1 MAYTAHKV
9 EYFYTTI
16 NAKVDEAYALLENL
30 ADLGVNLVAL
40 NSVPLGPE
48 STQLTLFPEDAE
60 LLVRI
65 AKQAGLTLTG
75 PHSALLVQGDD
86 ELGVMAR
93 IYEKMRRENVDV
105 FASNVVTDGKG
116 RYACI
121 LYVRPSEADRA
132 ARALSS

>member
-1 MAYTAHKV
+1 MAYTARKV

-16 NAKVDEAYALLENL
+16 NAKVDEAYALLDNL
-30 ADLGVNLVAL
+30 ADLGVNLLAL

-48 STQLTLFPEDAE
+48 STQLTLFPEDA
-60 LLVRI
+60 LHLQRI

-116 RYACI
+116 RYGCI
-121 LYVRPSEADRA
+121 LYVRPSDAERA
-132 ARALSS
+132 ASALSI